1 MRLRLEQDLEDLRA
15 AVDKQAART
24 VAPLARTVDRDQ
36 CFSPELWAA
45 VRDLG
50 PDPVAVRGAA
60 RRRRDRTLA
69 RSPRVRNRTATA
81 GC

>member
-50 PDPVAVRGAA
+50 LTRLPFAVQHGGVDG
-60 RRRRDRTLA
+60 RD
-69 RSPRVRNRTATA
+69 
-81 GC
+81 